1 MELKTAQEIEQFSQ
15 KNTYTPEEKKYIME
29 KLNSARLIEQK
40 RGDEVSDYKKYTEK
54 EKMDILKDLNDQRL
68 DNQIY
73 EEIKKRRTYKKKIY
87 KQDVREFY
95 KIVNMDRGYLIKVD
109 DLKSLSG
116 RPLILPLYYKMFG
129 ELKKKEF
136 LMKIEIYSDKVF
148 VSDDVLRVYFKGY
161 SLENEW

>member
-1 MELKTAQEIEQFSQ
+1 MELNTAQEIEQFSQ
-15 KNTYTPEEKKYIME
+15 KNIYTPEEKKYIME

-40 RGDEVSDYKKYTEK
+40 RGHEVSDYKKYSEK

-68 DNQIY
+68 DNQVY

-87 KQDVREFY
+87 KQDIREFY
-95 KIVNMDRGYLIKVD
+95 KIINMDRGYLVKVD
-109 DLKSLSG
+109 DLKALSG

-136 LMKIEIYSDKVF
+136 LMKTEIYSDKVF